1 MARRGAADPSP
12 AFAAAATGALRACRR
27 WLCLLT
33 LCAAPAWAD
42 EPPVVAAETSSGSDA
57 TAAGPTAL
65 PAPPGAAD
73 IVMHAMGLIGT
84 PYRRGGNSPE
94 RGFDCSG
101 FVGHVFRH
109 ARGVPLPRSAREVY
123 ALPEQAALPV
133 ARDALATG
141 DLVFFRIGRLGRR
154 IDHVGIY
161 LGDGRMVHA
170 PASGGEVRID
180 SLALPYWQ
188 RHYAG
193 ARRILLAG
201 KPALSEPGDDAVAA
215 AAAAA
220 ADLPADDTRAAAL
233 PEDDASATVARDL
246 GDMPTLPPEDNPP
259 PGE

>member
-1 MARRGAADPSP
+1 MRV
-12 AFAAAATGALRACRR
+12 CRR
-27 WLCLLT
+27 WVFLLALCT
-33 LCAAPAWAD
+33 APAWAD
-42 EPPVVAAETSSGSDA
+42 ELPVAEAVTGSGDAAATPASPPAEPLQ
-57 TAAGPTAL
+57 AGAE
-65 PAPPGAAD
+65 D
-73 IVMHAMGLIGT
+73 IVMNAMGLIGT
-84 PYRRGGNSPE
+84 PYRRGGTSPE

-101 FVGHVFRH
+101 FVGHVFRR
-109 ARGVPLPRSAREVY
+109 ARGVSLPRSAREVY
-123 ALPEQAALPV
+123 AMKEPSALSV

-193 ARRILLAG
+193 ARRILPAG
-201 KPALSEPGDDAVAA
+201 KPALSEPGEDVAAA

-220 ADLPADDTRAAAL
+220 ADLP
-233 PEDDASATVARDL
+233 PEDETPDTVARDL
-246 GDMPTLPPEDNPP
+246 GDMTNLPPEDNPDT
-259 PGE
+259 GE